1 MNPGRS
7 PRPGESCAGTGTP
20 VNPSRNPRPCE
31 SGAGTRAPASPAPS
45 RPFDALIVGGGL
57 HGCMVA
63 LTLARAGM
71 RTALVERGALC
82 REASGVNAGTLTMQ
96 MTRVALIPYALK
108 GHELWATARDWLGEV
123 GAVVCDG
130 LSLAFTER
138 EAELLTFRAARR
150 HEAGAP
156 IEIVSTARAQAV
168 EPGLSDH
175 PILAAHC
182 PVDGYTSA
190 FLTGRAFLA
199 ALRDAGVTV
208 FEETPVSG
216 VEPTGTGY
224 AARAVGPD
232 GTPLTLHGT
241 RLALCG
247 GVWLEPMAAWL
258 GVRLPIRTLVNQL
271 AVTERLRPV
280 MRTVI
285 GVANGL
291 LSLKQ
296 FANGTAVIGGGW
308 QGIGDRDR
316 GGVTLRPERLV
327 GNVRLAC
334 HAIPAL
340 AETRLVRAWAGL
352 EAETSDA
359 MPAVGPLPGHPDA
372 WVCGSVHSG
381 YTSGIYIAQLLA
393 ERMLDREPAMPL
405 FPIDRMLASAAGG
418 NSASAPTLVA

>member
-1 MNPGRS
+1 MSAP
-7 PRPGESCAGTGTP
+7 
-20 VNPSRNPRPCE
+20 PSH
-31 SGAGTRAPASPAPS
+31 A
-45 RPFDALIVGGGL
+45 FDALIVGGGL

-71 RTALVERGALC
+71 RTALLERGALC

-108 GHELWATARDWLGEV
+108 GHEMWANARDWLGDV
-123 GAVVCDG
+123 GVVVCDG
-130 LSLAFTER
+130 LSLAFTEH
-138 EAELLTFRAARR
+138 EAELLAFRAEKRR
-150 HEAGAP
+150 EAGAP
-156 IEIVSTARAQAV
+156 IEIVSTRRAQVV

-175 PILAAHC
+175 PLLAAHC

-190 FLTGRAFLA
+190 YLTGRAFLA
-199 ALRDAGVTV
+199 ALRDAGVAV
-208 FEETPVSG
+208 FEDTPVTG
-216 VEPTGTGY
+216 VEPAGAGYVARATGT
-224 AARAVGPD
+224 D
-232 GTPLTLHGT
+232 GTALALRGT
-241 RLALCG
+241 RLAFCG

-271 AVTERLRPV
+271 AVTERTRPV
-280 MRTVI
+280 MRTVLGI
-285 GVANGL
+285 ASGL

-308 QGIGDRDR
+308 QGIGDRGQ
-316 GGVTLRPERLV
+316 GGVALRPERLV

-340 AETRLVRAWAGL
+340 AGTRLVRAWAGL
-352 EAETSDA
+352 EAETADA

-393 ERMLDREPAMPL
+393 DRMLDREPAMAL
-405 FPIDRMLASAAGG
+405 FPIDRLLGRTKGDDSGSDSARR
-418 NSASAPTLVA
+418 TLSRGRKVKPHSHRERGLP